1 MGLSKDIPSLET
13 GTPNAAEVI
22 SIPTRKTSTEI
33 SVDDFLCGGWKTF
46 QAVHGG
52 CCQGLSWACLYMEPA
67 NKEIAKT
74 PPQHISCVRINQEVT
89 KERNTF
95 FYTLYIGIIGVQ
107 FVSFQTPRHFCHGT
121 NLQPLALLCRA
132 VVHSE
137 FHACCTKTHSS
148 NPWSLK
154 GSRSGRVLG
163 QQTTIMHFSIQ
174 RYKVGLPCR
183 NSTK

>member
-22 SIPTRKTSTEI
+22 SIPRKTSTEI

-74 PPQHISCVRINQEVT
+74 PPQHD

-95 FYTLYIGIIGVQ
+95 FYTLYIGIIGVLVQ
-107 FVSFQTPRHFCHGT
+107 FASFQTPSNFCHGT
-121 NLQPLALLCRA
+121 NLQLPVAPR
-132 VVHSE
+132 HSV
-137 FHACCTKTHSS
+137 AI
-148 NPWSLK
+148 
-154 GSRSGRVLG
+154 LG
-163 QQTTIMHFSIQ
+163 A
-174 RYKVGLPCR
+174 
-183 NSTK
+183 

>member
-22 SIPTRKTSTEI
+22 SIPTGKTSTEI

-52 CCQGLSWACLYMEPA
+52 CCQDLSWACLSKEPA

-74 PPQHISCVRINQEVT
+74 PPQHISCFRINQEVT

-95 FYTLYIGIIGVQ
+95 STPCMLESLEFIVQLLLSRHLPIFVLEQTCRPLLTCAEPWYIPNSMPVA
-107 FVSFQTPRHFCHGT
+107 PRHT
-121 NLQPLALLCRA
+121 VAI
-132 VVHSE
+132 
-137 FHACCTKTHSS
+137 
-148 NPWSLK
+148 
-154 GSRSGRVLG
+154 LG
-163 QQTTIMHFSIQ
+163 A
-174 RYKVGLPCR
+174 
-183 NSTK
+183 